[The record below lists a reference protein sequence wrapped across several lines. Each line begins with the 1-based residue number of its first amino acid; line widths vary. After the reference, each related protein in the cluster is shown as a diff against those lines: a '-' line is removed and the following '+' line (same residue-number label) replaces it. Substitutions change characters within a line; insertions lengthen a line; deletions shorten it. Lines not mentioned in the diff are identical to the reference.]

1 MISQELL
8 EGIVIWISNNS
19 QYNKHAA
26 LNALSTVSVVEKTM
40 SECKCLGAAAQYDYT
55 TNTIILVKKESS
67 NGKIRTLR
75 SLVHELVHML
85 QFKLAKIPL
94 FPLNETKPIAFWKKT
109 FYNIEHE
116 AYVIGDKFDVERFGV
131 PPMTKENLEQKTWG
145 SVKIDMRGL
154 E

>member
-19 QYNKHAA
+19 QYNKQDA
-26 LNALSTVSVVEKTM
+26 LRALSTVSVVEKTM
-40 SECKCLGAAAQYDYT
+40 SECKCLGAAAQYDYET
-55 TNTIILVKKESS
+55 KTIILVKKETPD
-67 NGKIRTLR
+67 NKIRTLR

-85 QFKLAKIPL
+85 QFKLAKTPL
-94 FPLNETKPIAFWKKT
+94 IPLNEVNSIEFWKYT

-116 AYVIGDKFDVERFGV
+116 AYVIGDKFDVAYFNV
-131 PPMTKENLEQKTWG
+131 PPMTKEKLEQKTWG
-145 SVKIDMRGL
+145 SVIIDMRSL